1 MLIKYMGTD
10 SWDPAFLET
19 KNFTS
24 RGLKFEREITRASYR
39 SPTGPKILHYAS
51 EKKNILVENW
61 IFLESAPLYQYVET
75 NNNESNRYW
84 AVWISIS

>member
-1 MLIKYMGTD
+1 MGTD

-51 EKKNILVENW
+51 EKKQKQKKKQKHSGRKLDFFRICTLV
-61 IFLESAPLYQYVET
+61 
-75 NNNESNRYW
+75 
-84 AVWISIS
+84 SICRDKQQ

>member
-1 MLIKYMGTD
+1 MGTD

-24 RGLKFEREITRASYR
+24 RGLKFEREITRASCR

-51 EKKNILVENW
+51 EKKQKKKNKNILVENW
-61 IFLESAPLYQYVET
+61 IFLESAP
-75 NNNESNRYW
+75 
-84 AVWISIS
+84 

>member
-1 MLIKYMGTD
+1 MGTD

-51 EKKNILVENW
+51 EKKTFW
-61 IFLESAPLYQYVET
+61 SKTGFF
-75 NNNESNRYW
+75 
-84 AVWISIS
+84 

>member
-1 MLIKYMGTD
+1 MGTD

-19 KNFTS
+19 KTFTS

-51 EKKNILVENW
+51 EKKKHSGRKLDFFRICTLV
-61 IFLESAPLYQYVET
+61 
-75 NNNESNRYW
+75 
-84 AVWISIS
+84 SICRDKHQ